1 MTLAII
7 QRAFRQYF
15 AAAFLAVVAVLSVGQ
30 STRVGGEIS
39 AVMQNQTTRPLAV
52 MLIATPLMLA
62 AWRLKQPAR

>member
-1 MTLAII
+1 MTLAIV
-7 QRAFRQYF
+7 QRALRQYF
-15 AAAFLAVVAVLSVGQ
+15 AAAFLAFVAVLAAGQ

-62 AWRLKQPAR
+62 ALRRKQPVR